1 MYVIG
6 DSPVLNSFCTGEPE
20 EYFKNPNKSTDIN
33 GGRKMAPFQVCF
45 LKNLKNKTGYQN
57 RGYLQSWKWADL

>member
-1 MYVIG
+1 MVAAWKKERRILYISGRIMYVIG

-33 GGRKMAPFQVCF
+33 GGRKMAPFRFVF
-45 LKNLKNKTGYQN
+45 
-57 RGYLQSWKWADL
+57 